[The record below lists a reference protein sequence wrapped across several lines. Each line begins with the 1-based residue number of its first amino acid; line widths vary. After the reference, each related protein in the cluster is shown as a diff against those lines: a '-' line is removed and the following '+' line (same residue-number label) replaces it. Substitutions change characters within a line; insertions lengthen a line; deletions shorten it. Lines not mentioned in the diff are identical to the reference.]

1 MLSNIY
7 AIQILAPIQKETK
20 MIEAKKINTRNRA
33 LGGDHQEDEC

>member
-7 AIQILAPIQKETK
+7 AIQILTPNQKETK

-33 LGGDHQEDEC
+33 LGGDRQEDEC